1 MQLFKNFCDYTL
13 DKNGVLEKFELK
25 YPDNYNFGYD
35 VVDEM
40 AKCAPNDIAVQWTK
54 FIMKERHLLFLI
66 LQL

>member
-40 AKCAPNDIAVQWTK
+40 AKCSTK
-54 FIMKERHLLFLI
+54 RYCCSVDKCS
-66 LQL
+66 

>member
-40 AKCAPNDIAVQWTK
+40 AKCAPNDCCSVDK
-54 FIMKERHLLFLI
+54 CS
-66 LQL
+66 